1 MAPSKRN
8 KRRARARGTD
18 GAGVSPTTVRWSLAF
33 YRTAKG
39 LAPARSFLLDC
50 PQPVREML
58 LAIVVAVRDAPPP
71 SFPPS
76 RMWHVMHG
84 EMKGFYEARDEHDGQ
99 LYRVF
104 CVLDS
109 QAPEHGLDAKALTL
123 ICGGVK
129 PVRSPMDTSVY
140 NKALTYR
147 QDYLVTRRILLG
159 MDVPKAPQK
168 TSAI

>member
-1 MAPSKRN
+1 MNPSKKD
-8 KRRARARGTD
+8 KRRAKARG
-18 GAGVSPTTVRWSLAF
+18 GASVNRVSSTTTKWSVAF
-33 YRTAKG
+33 YRTAKDT
-39 LAPARSFLLDC
+39 APAREFLLGC

-76 RMWHVMHG
+76 KMWHVMHG

-123 ICGGVK
+123 ICGGAK
-129 PVRSPMDTSVY
+129 PVRSPMDKSVY
-140 NKALTYR
+140 AQALAYR
-147 QDYLVTRRILLG
+147 GDYLATRRIVLPMG
-159 MDVPKAPQK
+159 IAKDRKK
-168 TSAI
+168 T

>member
-1 MAPSKRN
+1 MSPSKKDKWRG
-8 KRRARARGTD
+8 KARGPN
-18 GAGVSPTTVRWSLAF
+18 GANVSSTTTKWSLAF
-33 YRTAKG
+33 YETAKG

-84 EMKGFYEARDEHDGQ
+84 AMKGFYEARDEHDGR

-104 CVLDS
+104 CVLDG

-129 PVRSPMDTSVY
+129 PLRSPMDKSVY
-140 NKALTYR
+140 EQALAYR
-147 QDYLVTRRILLG
+147 EDYLTTRRILLG
-159 MDVPKAPQK
+159 MGVPKDPRK
-168 TSAI
+168 T

>member
-33 YRTAKG
+33 YRTVKG

-76 RMWHVMHG
+76 NMWHVMHG
-84 EMKGFYEARDEHDGQ
+84 EMKGFYEARDEHDSR

-109 QAPEHGLDAKALTL
+109 HAPDHGLDAKALTL
-123 ICGGVK
+123 ICGGAK
-129 PVRSPMDTSVY
+129 PVRSPMDKSVY
-140 NKALTYR
+140 EQALAYR
-147 QDYLVTRRILLG
+147 QDYLATRRIVLPMGIASEL
-159 MDVPKAPQK
+159 KK
-168 TSAI
+168 S

>member
-1 MAPSKRN
+1 MAPSKKA
-8 KRRARARGTD
+8 KRRAQARAAT
-18 GAGVSPTTVRWSLAF
+18 GAASAPAAITKWSLAF
-33 YRTAKG
+33 YRTAKDV
-39 LAPARSFLLDC
+39 APAREFLLGC

-76 RMWHVMHG
+76 KMWHVMHG

-109 QAPEHGLDAKALTL
+109 QAPEHGLDAKVFTL
-123 ICGGVK
+123 ICGGAK
-129 PVRSPMDTSVY
+129 PVRSPMDKSVFEQ
-140 NKALTYR
+140 ALAYSE
-147 QDYLVTRRILLG
+147 DYLATRRIVLPMG
-159 MDVPKAPQK
+159 IAKDRKKP
-168 TSAI
+168 

>member
-1 MAPSKRN
+1 LPS
-8 KRRARARGTD
+8 ASD
-18 GAGVSPTTVRWSLAF
+18 GAGRSLAVVKWSLAF

-39 LAPARSFLLDC
+39 LAPACGFLIGC

-76 RMWHVMHG
+76 KMWHVMHG

-99 LYRVF
+99 LYRMF

-109 QAPEHGLDAKALTL
+109 QAPEHGLDAKALAL
-123 ICGGVK
+123 ICGAAK
-129 PVRSPMDTSVY
+129 PVRSTS
-140 NKALTYR
+140 NWAGWR
-147 QDYLVTRRILLG
+147 PTRRPVDMILHMNCPSRSWNSPTVFLTH
-159 MDVPKAPQK
+159 P
-168 TSAI
+168 

>member
-1 MAPSKRN
+1 VAPSKRN
-8 KRRARARGTD
+8 KRRAKARGPND
-18 GAGVSPTTVRWSLAF
+18 AGLSPVTTRWSLAF
-33 YRTAKG
+33 YRTAKDI
-39 LAPARSFLLDC
+39 APAREFLLGC

-76 RMWHVMHG
+76 KMWHVMHG

-123 ICGGVK
+123 ICGGAK
-129 PVRSPMDTSVY
+129 AVRSPMDKSVY
-140 NKALTYR
+140 EQALAYR
-147 QDYLVTRRILLG
+147 EDYLATRRIVLPIG
-159 MDVPKAPQK
+159 IPKDPQK
-168 TSAI
+168 T

>member
-1 MAPSKRN
+1 MSPSKKD
-8 KRRARARGTD
+8 KRRVKTRGASVPAAATK
-18 GAGVSPTTVRWSLAF
+18 WSVAF
-33 YRTAKG
+33 YRTAEEM
-39 LAPARSFLLDC
+39 APARKFLLGC

-76 RMWHVMHG
+76 KMWHAMHG
-84 EMKGFYEARDEHDGQ
+84 EMKGLYEARDEHDGR

-123 ICGGVK
+123 ICGAAK
-129 PVRSPMDTSVY
+129 KVRSAMDQRVY
-140 NKALTYR
+140 DEALAYR
-147 QDYLVTRRILLG
+147 TDYLATRRIVLPMG
-159 MDVPKAPQK
+159 VPEDPGK
-168 TSAI
+168 T

>member
-1 MAPSKRN
+1 MSPPKKA
-8 KRRARARGTD
+8 KRRAKARDGT
-18 GAGVSPTTVRWSLAF
+18 GVHSVSSTATKWSVAF

-39 LAPARSFLLDC
+39 TAPARKFLLDC

-58 LAIVVAVRDAPPP
+58 TAIVVAVRDAPPP

-76 RMWHVMHG
+76 KMWHVMHG

-123 ICGGVK
+123 ICGGAK
-129 PVRSPMDTSVY
+129 PVRSPMDKSVY
-140 NKALTYR
+140 DEALAHR
-147 QDYLVTRRILLG
+147 EDYLATRRIVLPMG
-159 MDVPKAPQK
+159 APKGQRK
-168 TSAI
+168 T

>member
-1 MAPSKRN
+1 VSPSKKG
-8 KRRARARGTD
+8 KRSAKAHGTG
-18 GAGVSPTTVRWSLAF
+18 GAGGVSSTSTKWSLAF
-33 YRTAKG
+33 YRTAKNT
-39 LAPARSFLLDC
+39 APAREFLLDC

-84 EMKGFYEARDEHDGQ
+84 AMKGFYEARDEHDGR

-109 QAPEHGLDAKALTL
+109 HAPEHGLDAKALTL
-123 ICGGVK
+123 ICGGAK
-129 PVRSPMDTSVY
+129 PVRSPMDKSVY
-140 NKALTYR
+140 EQALAHR
-147 QDYLVTRRILLG
+147 ED
-159 MDVPKAPQK
+159 
-168 TSAI
+168 

>member
-1 MAPSKRN
+1 MSPSKKD
-8 KRRARARGTD
+8 KRRAKASGD
-18 GAGVSPTTVRWSLAF
+18 AGVNSAPLTTTKWSVAF

-76 RMWHVMHG
+76 KMWHVMHG

-109 QAPEHGLDAKALTL
+109 QAPEHGLDAKALML
-123 ICGGVK
+123 ICGGAK
-129 PVRSPMDTSVY
+129 PVRSPMDKSVY
-140 NKALTYR
+140 DEALAYR
-147 QDYLVTRRILLG
+147 KDYLATRRIVLG
-159 MDVPKAPQK
+159 MGVPRDQRK
-168 TSAI
+168 T

>member
-8 KRRARARGTD
+8 KRRAKAG
-18 GAGVSPTTVRWSLAF
+18 GAGGVSLTATKWTVAF

-76 RMWHVMHG
+76 KMWHVMHG
-84 EMKGFYEARDEHDGQ
+84 EMKGFYEARDEHDGN
-99 LYRVF
+99 LYVM
-104 CVLDS
+104 VL
-109 QAPEHGLDAKALTL
+109 G
-123 ICGGVK
+123 
-129 PVRSPMDTSVY
+129 
-140 NKALTYR
+140 
-147 QDYLVTRRILLG
+147 
-159 MDVPKAPQK
+159 
-168 TSAI
+168 

>member
-1 MAPSKRN
+1 MSPSKKG
-8 KRRARARGTD
+8 KRRAKARGT
-18 GAGVSPTTVRWSLAF
+18 GTTGISSATTKWSVAF
-33 YRTAKG
+33 YRTTKNA
-39 LAPARSFLLDC
+39 APAREFLLGC

-58 LAIVVAVRDAPPP
+58 LAIVVAVRDAPPL

-76 RMWHVMHG
+76 KMWHVMHG

-123 ICGGVK
+123 ICGGAK
-129 PVRSPMDTSVY
+129 PVRSPMDKSVY
-140 NKALTYR
+140 AQALAYR
-147 QDYLVTRRILLG
+147 EDYLATRRIVLP
-159 MDVPKAPQK
+159 MDIAKDRKK
-168 TSAI
+168 T

>member
-1 MAPSKRN
+1 MSPSKKN
-8 KRRARARGTD
+8 KRRAKARGA
-18 GAGVSPTTVRWSLAF
+18 AGVNSVPSATTRWSVAF
-33 YRTAKG
+33 YRTAKDT
-39 LAPARSFLLDC
+39 APARKFLLGC

-76 RMWHVMHG
+76 KMWHVMHG

-123 ICGGVK
+123 ICGGAK
-129 PVRSPMDTSVY
+129 PVRSPMDKSVY
-140 NKALTYR
+140 DEALAYR
-147 QDYLVTRRILLG
+147 EDYLATRRIVLPIG
-159 MDVPKAPQK
+159 VPKDQGKA
-168 TSAI
+168 

>member
-1 MAPSKRN
+1 MSPSKKD
-8 KRRARARGTD
+8 KRRVKARGADSTR
-18 GAGVSPTTVRWSLAF
+18 AASAATTWSLAF
-33 YRTAKG
+33 YGTAEN
-39 LAPARSFLLDC
+39 LAPAREFLLGC

-76 RMWHVMHG
+76 KMWHVMHG

-123 ICGGVK
+123 ICGGAK
-129 PVRSPMDTSVY
+129 PVRSPMDKSVY
-140 NKALTYR
+140 DEALTYR
-147 QDYLVTRRILLG
+147 EDYLATRRIVLPIG
-159 MDVPKAPQK
+159 VPDQQK
-168 TSAI
+168 T